1 MKKQSLIIILLAT
14 LMSMVGTKAFALY
27 DIAVKN
33 SEGVTIYYK
42 YISQSKELG
51 VSTPDVG
58 WGGFGGY
65 EGDVNI
71 PETVYYNSV
80 SYKVT
85 AILDYCFNES
95 IGLHSVTIPNSVTY
109 IGAYAFC
116 WCKNMNYVN
125 IPNSVVEI
133 GKFAFAYCKNLASL
147 DTLTI
152 PSGIKTIGYGAFDGV
167 DYQTIISQIVT
178 PFEIEGRESMF
189 QSTFSTN
196 TFKNAT
202 LYVPFE
208 TKDKY
213 KVTKGWKDFS
223 KIEETNPDMIVQKIV
238 DDVKNYR
245 LINDGHELEFTSD
258 ENFLGSI
265 VIPEEVVY
273 EGKNLKVTSIGN
285 ESFKNCSDLVSV
297 TIPNSVTNIGEMAF
311 FGCSSLSSIT
321 IPNSVSSIGEKA
333 FMDCG
338 SLTSVTLPNS
348 LTNIEYGIFARCSSL
363 SSVTIPN
370 SVTTIGGAAFY
381 GCSLNSVTIPNSV
394 TTIGGDSFYGCSLSS
409 ISIPKSVTSIER
421 NAFSHCSNLS
431 SIIVEADNEIYD
443 SRDNCNAIIESET
456 NTLIIGCNNTII
468 PISVTKIGSSAFN
481 GCSGLT
487 SLEIPNSVTEIEGCA
502 FEGCSGLSY
511 IEIPNSV
518 TTIDAGT
525 FINCTNL
532 TSISIPNSV
541 TSIGNNAFEDCTSLK
556 SIIIPNSVTLLGEV
570 IFNRCSNLTSVT
582 LSNSLTSISRTF
594 LYCSS
599 LESITIPN
607 SITSIGDYTFYEC
620 NNLTSVTLGE
630 KVSSIG
636 QEAFAACNSLK
647 DVYCYAENV
656 PMADYNSFNSSYINT
671 NTTLHV
677 PANAIHLYEACYPW
691 IEFKSIVALSADD
704 PNPTGIRSM
713 MSDEKTGMAKI
724 YSLDGKELSQ
734 PKRGLNIIRM
744 SNGTTKNVLM
754 K

>member
-1 MKKQSLIIILLAT
+1 MKKQFLFFAFLLCFFVANAQNINRDISISIPSLSTGNNDEVCLNIFNGSSCNIAIDFIIVYTTSSELIYLEYGDGSITYSSGITRIQFVYSEGGYMMMGGWIVEMQYKNLAD
-14 LMSMVGTKAFALY
+14 GKYYTKRVIKRENSFSTNTPLE
-27 DIAVKN
+27 DISDPDPDEGSGNNGKVAIEN
-33 SEGVTIYYK
+33 LDGVTIYYN
-42 YISQSKELG
+42 YIKDNELEV
-51 VSTPDVG
+51 VS
-58 WGGFGGY
+58 
-65 EGDVNI
+65 GDNNYNGNVNI
-71 PETVYYNSV
+71 PE
-80 SYKVT
+80 
-85 AILDYCFNES
+85 E
-95 IGLHSVTIPNSVTY
+95 VTY
-109 IGAYAFC
+109 
-116 WCKNMNYVN
+116 
-125 IPNSVVEI
+125 
-133 GKFAFAYCKNLASL
+133 
-147 DTLTI
+147 
-152 PSGIKTIGYGAFDGV
+152 
-167 DYQTIISQIVT
+167 
-178 PFEIEGRESMF
+178 
-189 QSTFSTN
+189 
-196 TFKNAT
+196 
-202 LYVPFE
+202 
-208 TKDKY
+208 KDK
-213 KVTKGWKDFS
+213 
-223 KIEETNPDMIVQKIV
+223 I
-238 DDVKNYR
+238 
-245 LINDGHELEFTSD
+245 
-258 ENFLGSI
+258 
-265 VIPEEVVY
+265 
-273 EGKNLKVTSIGN
+273 LKVTSIGN

-363 SSVTIPN
+363 S
-370 SVTTIGGAAFY
+370 
-381 GCSLNSVTIPNSV
+381 SVTIPNSV

-636 QEAFAACNSLK
+636 QEAFATCNSLK